1 MSLGIRDR
9 HNNFAMK
16 HENIPRRSFLTG
28 ALALAGSGLTAP
40 LLSAEQSR
48 MSYSGPKIDC
58 QSHLYCPKIV
68 ELMEKRTSD
77 PKVYLNDGVK
87 IMQMGD
93 WLRKI
98 LPFYTDVDAKIAV
111 MDANRITQTAISIN
125 DPGPEWFG
133 TQGVEVARIAND
145 YIAGLV
151 RTYPKRFL
159 GLCVLPL
166 QDAKASL
173 AELNRCDKELGMK
186 GILMYTNV
194 AGRFVDEPDFLWL
207 YAEAEKRGMPI
218 LLHPGKPLT
227 TEIVKDYEMTSS
239 LGNMFDNTIALN
251 RIILSGL
258 LDRHPDLKLVCPHLG
273 GTLPYMIGRIDHQVG
288 VLKRGP
294 QHLKH
299 KPSDYLHRV
308 WFDIVSPPPTAIKYC
323 YDMFGADRLIYGSD
337 HPWVDPA
344 VVSDALLSLRLPQ
357 EVEEKIFYKNAQRL
371 FNLI

>member
-1 MSLGIRDR
+1 
-9 HNNFAMK
+9 
-16 HENIPRRSFLTG
+16 
-28 ALALAGSGLTAP
+28 
-40 LLSAEQSR
+40 
-48 MSYSGPKIDC
+48 
-58 QSHLYCPKIV
+58 
-68 ELMEKRTSD
+68 MEKRTED
-77 PKVYLNDGVK
+77 PKVYLRDGVK

-133 TQGVEVARIAND
+133 VQGVEVARIAND

-151 RTYPKRFL
+151 RKYPARFF

-173 AELNRCDKELGMK
+173 AELNRCEKELGMK

-239 LGNMFDNTIALN
+239 LGNMFDDTIALT
-251 RIILSGL
+251 RIIMSGL

-273 GTLPYMIGRIDHQVG
+273 GTLPFMIGRIDHQVG

-294 QHLKH
+294 QNLKH
-299 KPSDYLHRV
+299 KPSEYLHRV
-308 WFDIVSPPPTAIKYC
+308 WFDIISPPPTAIKYC
-323 YDMFGADRLIYGSD
+323 YDLLGADRLIYGSD

-344 VVSDALLSLRLPQ
+344 VVSDALLSLQLPH
-357 EVEEKIFYKNAQRL
+357 EVEEKKKKKNAQRL
-371 FNLI
+371 FNLA